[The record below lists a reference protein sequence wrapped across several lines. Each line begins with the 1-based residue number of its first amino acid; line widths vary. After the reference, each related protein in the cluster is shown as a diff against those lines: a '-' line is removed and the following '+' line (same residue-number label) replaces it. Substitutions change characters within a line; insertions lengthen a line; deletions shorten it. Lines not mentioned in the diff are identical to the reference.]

1 MGVLKFY
8 NGTTHTVAFAYNTTI
23 KTYADGSQ
31 KIKNHSYN
39 TLKGLSNTKKKSGG
53 VSEEEKEY
61 QRYKNLYK
69 TKQNIIDLAYE
80 NSLDTP
86 WEYFVTLTFDD
97 NKVNARDY
105 ERVVTALSKWTD
117 NMKHQNPD
125 MRYILAPELHPTSGR
140 VHFHGIF
147 KNVPNWD
154 LVPARNLCGKLIKK
168 NGIQIYNLIN
178 YKYGYTQV
186 SKIQNQEAVSV
197 YISKYI
203 TKDLIDLAYKK
214 RFWCSKG
221 LRRPQLEY
229 AYFDPET
236 LKFSISQDKIKKYTE
251 IEKENFTSI
260 FIETLSSLNI
270 YYVNFVLRDLI
281 FQRT

>member
-69 TKQNIIDLAYE
+69 TKQNITDLAYE

-117 NMKHQNPD
+117 NMKHQNSD

-270 YYVNFVLRDLI
+270 YYVNFVL
-281 FQRT
+281 